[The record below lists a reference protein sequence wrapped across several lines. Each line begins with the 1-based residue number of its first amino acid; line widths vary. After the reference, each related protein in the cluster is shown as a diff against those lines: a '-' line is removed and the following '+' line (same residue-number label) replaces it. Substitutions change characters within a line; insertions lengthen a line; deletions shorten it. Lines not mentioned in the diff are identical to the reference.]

1 MRFGPLLAGVLLLL
15 CSTAATAQSVTVEFN
30 NGQVT
35 LRAQN
40 APIRAILAE
49 WARRGGAT
57 IVNGERVTGAPVTL
71 ELTGI
76 PERQAL
82 DIVLRSVAGYML
94 APRRAGTTGA
104 SMFDRILI
112 LPTSAA
118 PRPAPATAAP
128 PTAFGARRPLV
139 PQPQV
144 LRQPPPLPPQAA
156 APVDDPADDADQDA
170 AAEAPIPT
178 PRPAPPRIV
187 RPGLPPQPLG
197 PEPQI
202 VVPDEPDD
210 QEPPNAAPGAT
221 PTPGNPFGV
230 PFGSSGQPGV
240 MTPAPQQPQ
249 QQRPPGQQR

>member
-1 MRFGPLLAGVLLLL
+1 MRLGPLLAGVVLLL
-15 CSTAATAQSVTVEFN
+15 CSSSAAAQSVTVEFN
-30 NGQVT
+30 NGQVN

-57 IVNGERVTGAPVTL
+57 IVNGDRVTGAPVTL
-71 ELTGI
+71 ELIGI

-94 APRRAGTTGA
+94 APRRAGSAGA
-104 SMFDRILI
+104 STFDRIQI

-118 PRPAPATAAP
+118 PRPATAAP
-128 PTAFGARRPLV
+128 PAAFGTPRPLV
-139 PQPQV
+139 PQPQIV
-144 LRQPPPLPPQAA
+144 RQPPPLP
-156 APVDDPADDADQDA
+156 APGAVDDQTGDADNDPA
-170 AAEAPIPT
+170 TEAPAPGI
-178 PRPAPPRIV
+178 RPAPPRIV

-202 VVPDEPDD
+202 VTPDEPDD
-210 QEPPNAAPGAT
+210 QDPADAAPAVT

-230 PFGSSGQPGV
+230 PFGSSGRPGV
-240 MTPAPQQPQ
+240 VTPAPQQPQ
-249 QQRPPGQQR
+249 QQRPQGQQR

>member
-1 MRFGPLLAGVLLLL
+1 MRFGPLLAGVLLLG
-15 CSTAATAQSVTVEFN
+15 CSAAATAQSVTVEFKS
-30 NGQVT
+30 GQVD

-57 IVNGERVTGAPVTL
+57 IVNADRVTGAPVTL

-82 DIVLRSVAGYML
+82 DILLRSVAGYML

-112 LPTSAA
+112 LPTSVA
-118 PRPAPATAAP
+118 PRPTTTTQPPA
-128 PTAFGARRPLV
+128 AFGAPRPLV

-144 LRQPPPLPPQAA
+144 RRQPPGVPVPPAA
-156 APVDDPADDADQDA
+156 VDDQADDVDVDDGP
-170 AAEAPIPT
+170 EIPT
-178 PRPAPPRIV
+178 PPPIRPAPPRIV

-202 VVPDEPDD
+202 VAEEPDD
-210 QEPPNAAPGAT
+210 QEPAGDAPAT
-221 PTPGNPFGV
+221 APTPGNPFGV

-240 MTPAPQQPQ
+240 VTPVPQQPQ
-249 QQRPPGQQR
+249 QRPPGTQR

>member
-1 MRFGPLLAGVLLLL
+1 MRFGPLFAGALLLVFA
-15 CSTAATAQSVTVEFN
+15 SAATAQSVTVEFN
-30 NGQVT
+30 NGQVS

-71 ELTGI
+71 ELIGI

-118 PRPAPATAAP
+118 PRPAPPTAAP
-128 PTAFGARRPLV
+128 PSAFGAPRPLV

-144 LRQPPPLPPQAA
+144 LRQPPQAA
-156 APVDDPADDADQDA
+156 APVDDPSDDADQDTVT
-170 AAEAPIPT
+170 EVPT
-178 PRPAPPRIV
+178 PRAAPPRIV
-187 RPGLPPQPLG
+187 RPGVPPQPLG

-202 VVPDEPDD
+202 VVPDETDD
-210 QEPPNAAPGAT
+210 DPPTATPGAA

-230 PFGSSGQPGV
+230 PFGSSGAPGV
-240 MTPAPQQPQ
+240 VTPVPQQPQ

>member
-1 MRFGPLLAGVLLLL
+1 MRLGPLLAGVALLL
-15 CSTAATAQSVTVEFN
+15 CSSAAAAQSVTVEFS
-30 NGQVT
+30 NGQVN

-57 IVNGERVTGAPVTL
+57 IVNGDRVTGAPVTL
-71 ELTGI
+71 ELIGI

-104 SMFDRILI
+104 SMFDRIQI

-118 PRPAPATAAP
+118 PRPAPPANTPAA
-128 PTAFGARRPLV
+128 AFGTPRPLV
-139 PQPQV
+139 PQPQIG
-144 LRQPPPLPPQAA
+144 RQPPPLSAPVA
-156 APVDDPADDADQDA
+156 APSDDQVDDADDAA
-170 AAEAPIPT
+170 SEAPVPAT
-178 PRPAPPRIV
+178 RPAPPRIV
-187 RPGLPPQPLG
+187 RPGIPPQPLG

-202 VVPDEPDD
+202 VTPDEDD
-210 QEPPNAAPGAT
+210 NEPAADTPGAA

-240 MTPAPQQPQ
+240 VTPAPQQPQ